1 MKSLRERL
9 IEPVL
14 HLLERP
20 LPSPTEREQQL
31 IREFR
36 SQISQL
42 KVVDTTADA
51 EWCDNMTRLTELA
64 HSRDPRRFL
73 HWKVVRKSMFV
84 ANAPY
89 IRSELEQL
97 HSRPDWATRWEP
109 ALKEDDIGGATP
121 SDMHPGSSGNRIHL
135 TYDVA
140 SFEDASGINVRDI
153 PFIFEFGGGYGGM
166 CRQMYQLGFQGT
178 YVVFDLPH
186 FSALQQYYLK
196 SLDLNVVPGDSM
208 DVTSDPSV
216 SCISCSNT
224 ARRIVSTLDEE
235 YVRRGLFLATWS
247 FSECPVG
254 LRESFM
260 DILGAFG
267 NTWIGYQDT
276 FNGIDNVAWFQSL
289 RQSRSDVS
297 WVRVPIKHSQGNS
310 YLTGT
315 ADRMQS
321 RAA

>member
-9 IEPVL
+9 VEPVL
-14 HLLERP
+14 RLLERP
-20 LPSPTEREQQL
+20 LPPPTERELQL

-36 SQISQL
+36 GQISQL
-42 KVVDTTADA
+42 DTVETSADE
-51 EWCDNMTRLTELA
+51 EWRDNMTRLTELA
-64 HSRDPRRFL
+64 LSEDPRQFL

-89 IRSELEQL
+89 IRTELNQL
-97 HSRPDWATRWEP
+97 RRRPDWATRWEP

-140 SFEDASGINVRDI
+140 SFEDAGGVNVRDI

-186 FSALQQYYLK
+186 FSALQQYYLR
-196 SLDLNVVPGDSM
+196 SLDLNVVPGDSF
-208 DVTSDPSV
+208 DVVGEPSV
-216 SCISCSNT
+216 SCISCPNV
-224 ARRIVSTLDEE
+224 ARHVVSMLDDES
-235 YVRRGLFLATWS
+235 VGRGLFLATWS

-254 LRESFM
+254 LRESFL
-260 DILGAFG
+260 DILGVFG

-276 FNGIDNVAWFQSL
+276 FNGIDNVAWFQAL
-289 RQSRSDVS
+289 RESRSDVS
-297 WVRVPIKHSQGNS
+297 WMQVPIEHSPGNC

-315 ADRMQS
+315 AGLAQS